1 MPLLA
6 VALAIPL
13 AAAAEPT
20 APPRAALRDEDP
32 DDGLLPPPDASEEL
46 VVEGEGAGA
55 PDPAATSA
63 SVTVLAVDETVSSS
77 ADVASLLERAAGTT
91 VVQLGGLGDFSAVSI
106 RGSSLRQ
113 VAVYLDGV
121 PLNPDGSDVVDLSE
135 LPLQAFSQVR
145 VWRSNAPVGYAASP
159 IGGVVDLRTAE
170 HPTGAAA
177 ATWGQYD
184 TSKLLVTD
192 GFEADTAGR
201 PVDGLF
207 LADLFH
213 TRGDFGYFDDNN
225 TIYNLLDD
233 RWRQRDNNDKTQLST
248 LARLRMGDRR
258 LRLTVQ
264 DAFLSRDEGLPGP
277 IGNPTTAVRL
287 QTLRNLA
294 LARVEAGGSSVTSDG
309 RLWWL
314 QRQESFDDRLGEIG
328 TGNQWQRTWLSNL
341 GAQEQVVWVPDAWLT
356 TTGLLTVRRDS
367 VVLADLLQDVV
378 EQPRV
383 RWSGTAA
390 LAADLRLWS
399 EHVTLSPVL
408 QAQGLDNRA
417 LGSVPFEDTAVA
429 PEARSTDLYF
439 TPRLG
444 LLLRPHPLLSLKAN
458 VGRGVRPPDL
468 SELFGDRGAV
478 IGNSDLLPERSLA
491 WDVGG
496 RLSLP
501 DNPTVRGSLDLAH
514 FWSRT
519 EDLIVMVQN
528 GQRTSVPINLGLAW
542 VQGLEAAV
550 DGELFDFL
558 DNTSSLTWTLSR
570 NLTPDP
576 GVADNQLPRIPA
588 LEVQIDTGLH
598 LGERLRL
605 GHSWSYTAGNYWDA
619 TNFYLSAPRSIHGA
633 FLRVQPDE
641 RFPSVELSALNLTDR
656 TVEIVPRNPLDETD
670 DSRIVQSISDYVGYP
685 LPGRTLLCTVRW
697 SGW

>member
-1 MPLLA
+1 MLPSLA
-6 VALAIPL
+6 VALAIPIAL
-13 AAAAEPT
+13 AAEP
-20 APPRAALRDEDP
+20 PPRAAVRPDTDP
-32 DDGLLPPPDASEEL
+32 DGSLPPADGGEEV
-46 VVEGEGAGA
+46 VVEGRGAGV
-55 PDPAATSA
+55 PDPATTSA
-63 SVTVLAVDETVSSS
+63 SVTVLAVDETVAAT

-135 LPLQAFSQVR
+135 LPLQAFDQVR
-145 VWRSNAPVGYAASP
+145 VWRSNAPLGYAASP
-159 IGGVVDLRTAE
+159 IGGVVDLRTAD
-170 HPTGAAA
+170 HPTGSAAV
-177 ATWGQYD
+177 TWGQYD
-184 TSKLLVTD
+184 TGRLFVAD
-192 GFEADTAGR
+192 GFEAETGTR
-201 PVDGLF
+201 PADGLVV
-207 LADLFH
+207 ADLFH
-213 TRGDFGYFDDNN
+213 TRGDFSYFDDNN

-233 RWRQRDNNDKTQLST
+233 RRRTRDNNDKTQLST
-248 LARLRMGDRR
+248 LARLRWGDRR
-258 LRLTVQ
+258 LRLTLQ
-264 DAFLSRDEGLPGP
+264 DGFLSRDEGLPGP

-287 QTLRNLA
+287 ETLRNLA
-294 LARVEAGGSSVTSDG
+294 LGRVEAGGDSLRSDS

-328 TGNQWQRTWLSNL
+328 TGNQWQRTWLTNL
-341 GAQEQVVWVPDAWLT
+341 GLQEQLLWVPDPRLT
-356 TTGLLTVRRDS
+356 TTGLLSIRRDS
-367 VVLADLLQDVV
+367 VVLADLLQDRV
-378 EQPRV
+378 EPPRI

-390 LAADLRLWS
+390 VGADLRLWS
-399 EHVTLSPVL
+399 DRITLSPVL

-417 LGSVPFEDTAVA
+417 LGSLPFEDTAVA
-429 PEARSTDLYF
+429 PEARSADLYF

-444 LLLRPHPLLSLKAN
+444 LLLRPHPRVSLKAN

-478 IGNSDLLPERSLA
+478 IGNSELLPERSLS

-501 DNPTVRGSLDLAH
+501 DGPRVRASLDLAH

-528 GQRTSVPINLGLAW
+528 SQRTSVPINLGLAW

-550 DGELFDFL
+550 NGELL
-558 DNTSSLTWTLSR
+558 DVIDHTSSLTWTLSR

-588 LEVQIDTGLH
+588 LEVQVDTGLH
-598 LGERLRL
+598 WGERLRL

-633 FLRVQPDE
+633 FLRVQPDD